1 MRSWVKDPEILED
14 PQDLT
19 LTSLFKSMVYDYM
32 YADLDPIERAVITYI
47 LVNWRE
53 MHLNSGVREDVE
65 EITNRFVQSNPTQ
78 IANDFINAVVNV
90 GMIQERIEYLNRLDK

>member
-32 YADLDPIERAVITYI
+32 YADLDPIERAVIAYI
-47 LVNWRE
+47 LVN
-53 MHLNSGVREDVE
+53 
-65 EITNRFVQSNPTQ
+65 
-78 IANDFINAVVNV
+78 
-90 GMIQERIEYLNRLDK
+90 